1 MAEPTIIFVP
11 GFWEGPTIFAP
22 VISKIESEYGYHT
35 STVTL
40 PSTGTLPPSI
50 KTFAD
55 DVKAIQRAIENHVEE
70 GRDVIVIAHSAGG
83 FLSSEAVKGLSVKDR
98 SSLQKKG
105 GVRKMIFLTGMLI
118 PEGTKHQNDQPFF
131 NIQVDLSPLEELRSI
146 TERSGGWYPLLI
158 CCRATRCSAA
168 HHWRNFSGMCRR

>member
-1 MAEPTIIFVP
+1 MP

-22 VISKIESEYGYHT
+22 VISKNESEYGYHT

-40 PSTGTLPPSI
+40 PSTGSLPPNI

-83 FLSSEAVKGLSVKDR
+83 FVSSEAVKGLSSKDR
-98 SSLQKKG
+98 SSLKKKG

-118 PEGTKHQNDQPFF
+118 PEGTKHKNDQPFF
-131 NIQVDLSPLEELRSI
+131 SYSGRS
-146 TERSGGWYPLLI
+146 TDTRGASLNH
-158 CCRATRCSAA
+158 RAR
-168 HHWRNFSGMCRR
+168 

>member
-40 PSTGTLPPSI
+40 PSKGSLPPNI

-70 GRDVIVIAHSAGG
+70 SRDVIVIAHSAGG
-83 FLSSEAVKGLSVKDR
+83 FLSSEAVKGLCIKDR
-98 SSLQKKG
+98 SSLKKMG

-118 PEGTKHQNDQPFF
+118 PEGTKHENDQPFF
-131 NIQVDLSPLEELRSI
+131 NIQVSPRALEALRSI
-146 TERSGGWYPLLI
+146 TERDRGQYSMLI
-158 CCRATRCSAA
+158 YFRVTRCSAA
-168 HHWRNFSGMCRR
+168 HRWRNF